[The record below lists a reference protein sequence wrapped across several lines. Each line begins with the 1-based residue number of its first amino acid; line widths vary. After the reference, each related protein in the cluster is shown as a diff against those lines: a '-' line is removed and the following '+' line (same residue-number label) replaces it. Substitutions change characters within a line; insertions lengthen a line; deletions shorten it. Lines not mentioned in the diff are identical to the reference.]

1 VCLRPAALGGWIFAA
16 PVRETP
22 KPCHAVDGEAPNDYP
37 TPASSGISGRRL
49 SFGAAV
55 SSSPLLSN
63 ELLLAQNVQPR
74 TGTPGVAQDPAAAA
88 PGGASPQA
96 GGGSPIAG
104 FMPILMMLVI
114 FVPFFLLMSRRQK
127 KERAARESLKKG
139 DRVMTNAG
147 LVGELMEMDDALAK
161 VKIAPGVTVQ
171 IVANTVTPFVSPSDK
186 ATAKELKEAK
196 AVSDKK

>member
-1 VCLRPAALGGWIFAA
+1 M
-16 PVRETP
+16 T
-22 KPCHAVDGEAPNDYP
+22 
-37 TPASSGISGRRL
+37 
-49 SFGAAV
+49 
-55 SSSPLLSN
+55 SSPLLSSD
-63 ELLLAQNVQPR
+63 LLLAQNVQPKA
-74 TGTPGVAQDPAAAA
+74 GTPGVAQDSAPA
-88 PGGASPQA
+88 PA
-96 GGGSPIAG
+96 GGQQASGSPLAG

-147 LVGELMEMDDALAK
+147 LVGELIDMDDALAR

-171 IVANTVTPFVSPSDK
+171 IVANTVTPFVSPTEK
-186 ATAKELKEAK
+186 AAAKELKEAK